1 MALIERVGEK
11 ERENNFRR
19 GDKDIEGHKKRERKR
34 KRKRGRERER
44 ENTTIPKKAGWVKQ
58 GKLKGKGRQSQ
69 LMGLLLRKAGL
80 SSRDTLE

>member
-34 KRKRGRERER
+34 KRKRARERER
-44 ENTTIPKKAGWVKQ
+44 ENTTIPKKEG
-58 GKLKGKGRQSQ
+58 
-69 LMGLLLRKAGL
+69 
-80 SSRDTLE
+80 